1 MAPYEQGRL
10 PRNCLLVGDHPSAS
24 FHTIRRGS
32 TVFQLESQVYGEK
45 PPKQFALKDGIV
57 ALRGVSP
64 DIDVEASELEVRS
77 AIADVIKNSGDEF
90 IACSRYSFEFIEAN
104 SKNLYVPAKHP
115 SFQWSGKAVKNLAGN
130 GQVYVRLLFDTSSS
144 ESEDVPQ
151 SLPRRNKVVVRDELP
166 SCSFSGQSGSRKRH
180 SALCSSTF
188 LVNLFSC

>member
-1 MAPYEQGRL
+1 MSKDDCQNRAW
-10 PRNCLLVGDHPSAS
+10 NCLLVGDHPSAS

-32 TVFQLESQVYGEK
+32 TVFQLESQVYEEK

-104 SKNLYVPAKHP
+104 SKNLYVPENTL
-115 SFQWSGKAVKNLAGN
+115 V
-130 GQVYVRLLFDTSSS
+130 
-144 ESEDVPQ
+144 
-151 SLPRRNKVVVRDELP
+151 
-166 SCSFSGQSGSRKRH
+166 FSGQERQSKI
-180 SALCSSTF
+180 
-188 LVNLFSC
+188 